1 MDPWETPALTGYS
14 YEHFPSR
21 NISSHLLLRK
31 EKIRRR
37 SAVDWEDIKPYWKS
51 EKRSHLSLHDQQ
63 NLLFT
68 SFSKTLQTTERGLT
82 GW

>member
-1 MDPWETPALTGYS
+1 MDPWETLTGYS
-14 YEHFPSR
+14 CEDFPSR

-31 EKIRRR
+31 EEIRRR
-37 SAVDWEDIKPYWKS
+37 SAVDREDLKPYWKS

-68 SFSKTLQTTERGLT
+68 SFSRLYKPQKEG
-82 GW
+82 